1 MTQLAHRA
9 LPVSWRP
16 YIVLAVGLLAVSSSS
31 ILSRF
36 AQNDHASSLLIA
48 AWRVTFATLVL
59 TPIVIS
65 RYRAELAQV
74 SRSDLIFVL
83 LSGLLLAV
91 HFASWITS
99 LEYTSVSTSTV
110 LVSTNSL
117 WVALASPFLLRER
130 LSRITL
136 IAVVVAV
143 VGVFWISATG
153 DTGTALHQGQAT
165 LGNVLALI
173 GAVAVG
179 GYYMIGRRVRAKV
192 SLIPYIW
199 LTYGTASIALILV
212 VLLTGQTVVGLSPDA
227 YLWMT
232 LIGLLPQLIGHSAY
246 NYALGYLSAAYVSLT
261 IPVEPIG
268 ATILAALLLQEPLV
282 SQHIT
287 GGALILLALVLAS
300 REESRTTRE
309 VQREAAAT

>member
-1 MTQLAHRA
+1 
-9 LPVSWRP
+9 
-16 YIVLAVGLLAVSSSS
+16 
-31 ILSRF
+31 
-36 AQNDHASSLLIA
+36 
-48 AWRVTFATLVL
+48 LVL
-59 TPIVIS
+59 TPIVWS
-65 RYRAELAQV
+65 RYRAELAQLR
-74 SRSDLIFVL
+74 RSDLALVL

-130 LSRITL
+130 LSRVTL
-136 IAVVVAV
+136 IAVVIAV

-153 DTGTALHQGQAT
+153 DTGTALHQGQSA

-179 GYYMIGRRVRAKV
+179 GYYMCGRRVRAKV
-192 SLIPYIW
+192 SVIPYIW
-199 LTYGTASIALILV
+199 LTYGTASIVLIAV
-212 VLLTGQTVVGLSPDA
+212 VLVTGQQVVGLAPDA
-227 YLWMT
+227 YFWMT
-232 LIGLLPQLIGHSAY
+232 LIGIFPQLIGHSAY

-268 ATILAALLLQEPLV
+268 ATILAAILLREPLV
-282 SQHIT
+282 PQHIF
-287 GGALILLALVLAS
+287 GGALILLALVVAS

>member
-1 MTQLAHRA
+1 MTQATQTAARI
-9 LPVSWRP
+9 SWRL

-31 ILSRF
+31 IFSRF

-59 TPIVIS
+59 TPLVLA
-65 RYRAELAQV
+65 RYRAEVAQLR
-74 SRSDLIFVL
+74 RSDLAFVL
-83 LSGLLLAV
+83 LSGLLLAI

-130 LSRITL
+130 LSRVTL
-136 IAVVVAV
+136 IAVLIAV

-153 DTGTALHQGQAT
+153 DTGTALHQGQAA

-192 SLIPYIW
+192 SVIPYIW
-199 LTYGTASIALILV
+199 LTYGTASIVLIAG
-212 VLLTGQTVVGLSPDA
+212 VLLTGQPVFGLSPDA
-227 YLWMT
+227 YFWMT

-268 ATILAALLLQEPLV
+268 ATILAALLLHEPLV
-282 SQHIT
+282 PQYIF